1 VFKRAVQHEKLLV
14 AEATAKEIGKV
25 SLIEALELTLLIA
38 KKEPHRHSRARWL
51 SQVLTGARQL
61 RATTPGRPAKDPD
74 ARGVKPGIREMQF
87 QRFRQGSVV
96 VTRSGLPGE
105 LFGKI
110 SVTVHE
116 VALSAVA
123 MTGTPGVSM

>member
-1 VFKRAVQHEKLLV
+1 VPAETPTLTSAVPNWSSGDLIPLGAAKGLRAGQ
-14 AEATAKEIGKV
+14 AA
-25 SLIEALELTLLIA
+25 LTLGWAPKQKFI
-38 KKEPHRHSRARWL
+38 
-51 SQVLTGARQL
+51 GARHKD
-61 RATTPGRPAKDPD
+61 RAPGRAIQLF
-74 ARGVKPGIREMQF
+74 G
-87 QRFRQGSVV
+87 QGLVV

-116 VALSAVA
+116 VDLSAVA

>member
-1 VFKRAVQHEKLLV
+1 MFGSAGTGTTNGTQSLGQGLV
-14 AEATAKEIGKV
+14 VG
-25 SLIEALELTLLIA
+25 
-38 KKEPHRHSRARWL
+38 
-51 SQVLTGARQL
+51 
-61 RATTPGRPAKDPD
+61 
-74 ARGVKPGIREMQF
+74 
-87 QRFRQGSVV
+87 
-96 VTRSGLPGE
+96 TRSVLPGE